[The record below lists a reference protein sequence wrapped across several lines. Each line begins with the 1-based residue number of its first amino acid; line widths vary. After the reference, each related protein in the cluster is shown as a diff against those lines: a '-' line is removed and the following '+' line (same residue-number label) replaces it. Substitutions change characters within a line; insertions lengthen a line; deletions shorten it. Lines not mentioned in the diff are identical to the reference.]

1 MSLIEVSKANDGTDA
16 KVSKKTHLA
25 DKRFGRGFVTVIKNA
40 GKPNEE
46 VIMRNGENLLVN
58 AGIAYFHKLCYA
70 SPSATTYGAT
80 DVIALS
86 TTSSTVSATTTWD
99 NEITTAG
106 LARNVGSST
115 SHNTSANATTLVKTF
130 TATGTITAARSGLFN
145 TTTAGATGEEYS
157 HIKNFDSSVTLEDD
171 DTLQVT
177 WVLTLG

>member
-1 MSLIEVSKANDGTDA
+1 MSLIEVSKANDGTDV
-16 KVSKKTHLA
+16 KVSKKTHLT

-80 DVIALS
+80 DVMALS
-86 TTSSTVSATTTWD
+86 TTSSSVIATTTWD
-99 NEITTAG
+99 NEIDSAG
-106 LARNVGSST
+106 LARDDGGTT
-115 SHNTSANATTLVKTF
+115 SHDTSGSATTLIKTF
-130 TATGTITAARSGLFN
+130 TASATITAARSGLFN
-145 TTTAGATGEEYS
+145 TETAGATGEEYS

-177 WVLTLG
+177 WILTLG

>member
-1 MSLIEVSKANDGTDA
+1 MSLIEENKTNDGTDS
-16 KVSKKTHLA
+16 KVSKNTHLV
-25 DKRFGRGFVTVIKNA
+25 DRRFGRGFVTVIKNA

-86 TTSSTVSATTTWD
+86 TSSGTVSATTTWD
-99 NEITTAG
+99 NEIETAG

-115 SHNTSANATTLVKTF
+115 THSTTGSATTLVKTF

-145 TTTAGATGEEYS
+145 TATKDATGEEYS
-157 HIKNFDSSVTLEDD
+157 HIRNFDSSVTLEDD